1 MVVGTII
8 GASIFVQPS
17 LVTSSMGSRTGVL
30 LVWALAGA
38 LTLIGALVCA
48 ELSSAFPATGGVYV
62 YLRNAYSPAL
72 AYLWGWAMFW
82 VMHSGIIAAIATVF
96 ARYLGHFI
104 PLGDMGTKIA
114 AVGAIAGLSAVNYV
128 GVRPASVLQT
138 FFTVVKVA
146 AVIVIVVM
154 GLAFSMRGTE
164 SLPVET
170 ATSFL
175 LDDLVAAMIA
185 GLFAFGGWH
194 MVTYAAEETDNPTR
208 TIPRALMIGTVIVTV
223 AYIAINAAYLAV
235 LPADQVAASNRVA
248 ADFAD
253 AVIGRGGANL
263 LSALVVLSTLGGMT
277 GIILS
282 GPRVYLAMAND
293 GLLFRWAAALHP
305 SHRTPHVAIVLQG
318 IWASVLVLSGT
329 YRALFTRVVY
339 TEWIFFA
346 LMAGSLFLL
355 RRRSGYAPAYRLPGY
370 WLWCSLFTVSSG
382 AIVVH
387 QLVSEPKDGLIGLGI
402 VLAGLPV
409 YWIWTRRQQPTA
421 DPSLRSG

>member
-17 LVTSSMGSRTGVL
+17 LVTSAVGSPVFVL
-30 LVWALAGA
+30 LVWAFAGA

-48 ELSSAFPATGGVYV
+48 ELSSAFPRTGGVYV
-62 YLRNAYSPAL
+62 YLRNAYSPAV

-96 ARYLGHFI
+96 ARYLGHFV
-104 PLGDMGTKIA
+104 PLDDTGTKLA
-114 AVGAIAGLSAVNYV
+114 AVGAILALSAVNYV
-128 GVRPASVLQT
+128 GVRPASALQT
-138 FFTVVKVA
+138 FFTIIKVGAVVGIIIMGVA
-146 AVIVIVVM
+146 FALRSADPGTPADGFYVVFM
-154 GLAFSMRGTE
+154 PAGIIPA
-164 SLPVET
+164 
-170 ATSFL
+170 
-175 LDDLVAAMIA
+175 LVAS
-185 GLFAFGGWH
+185 LFAFGGWH

-208 TIPRALMIGTVIVTV
+208 TIPRSLLIGTLIVTV

-235 LPADQVAASNRVA
+235 LPLETVANSNRVA

-253 AVIGRGGANL
+253 AVLGRGGANL

-293 GLLFRWAAALHP
+293 GLLVRWASALHP
-305 SHRTPHVAIVLQG
+305 THRTPHVAIVLQAV
-318 IWASVLVLSGT
+318 WSSVLVLSGT

-339 TEWIFFA
+339 TEWLFFA
-346 LMAGSLFLL
+346 AMAASLFLL
-355 RRRSGYAPAYRLPGY
+355 RRRSDYQPAWRLPAYRL
-370 WLWCSLFTVSSG
+370 WCGLFIVSSL

-387 QLVSEPKDGLIGLGI
+387 QLFSEPIDGLIGLGI
-402 VLAGLPV
+402 VIAGLPV
-409 YWIWTRRQQPTA
+409 YWVTHARHRR
-421 DPSLRSG
+421 S